1 MKERGKWLVF
11 DQENPD
17 NNGIKDGEQ
26 VLVYIKN
33 KGIEML
39 TYNQYYK
46 VFDDYEGYDF
56 YCEFDIV
63 EKYLLIPY
71 IE

>member
-33 KGIEML
+33 LPLGHNI
-39 TYNQYYK
+39 
-46 VFDDYEGYDF
+46 
-56 YCEFDIV
+56 CC
-63 EKYLLIPY
+63 
-71 IE
+71 